1 MKKRGRGIA
10 CVQYQAH
17 APIPNPSGAVIEVL
31 HDGTVN
37 LSVGSSDIGQGSST
51 ILAQIAAESLGV
63 PLTSIAVRSADTE
76 TTPYCVGTYGT
87 RVTYVCGN
95 AVRKAASQAR
105 EMLLGTAAELL
116 QTDPEHIVIREGM
129 IYVREEPEKAISV
142 ADAAGY
148 SIFMKG
154 MPLLTSATYSPHVI
168 PIDPETGQ
176 GTPAAAYSFGAQV
189 VEVEVDTET
198 GEVTVLKVIA
208 AHDVGK
214 AINPA
219 FVEGQVE
226 GGIQMGIGYAL
237 MEEVKIDPRGALLTP
252 DFTDYLIPTALDVPY
267 IEVICIE
274 TDEPTGPF
282 GAKGIGEAVTC
293 PTAPAIINAIYDAVG
308 VWIRSLPA
316 TPEKVLAAIRE
327 AQEKGMCHESF
338 SLRGCNA

>member
-17 APIPNPSGAVIEVL
+17 APIPNPSGAVIDVL

-37 LSVGSSDIGQGSST
+37 LAVGSADIGQGSNT
-51 ILAQIAAESLGV
+51 ILAQIAAEELGV
-63 PLTSIAVRSADTE
+63 PLESISVRSADTE

-95 AVRKAASQAR
+95 AVRKAASEAK
-105 EMLLGTAAELL
+105 EILLSTGAELL
-116 QTDPEHIVIREGM
+116 QTDADRLEIRNGM
-129 IYVREEPEKAISV
+129 ICVRDEPEKAMAV

-154 MPLLTSATYSPHVI
+154 KPLLTSATYSPHVI

-176 GTPAAAYSFGAQV
+176 GEPAAAYSFGAQMA
-189 VEVEVDTET
+189 EVEVDTET

-214 AINPA
+214 AINPG
-219 FVEGQVE
+219 FVENQIE
-226 GGIQMGIGYAL
+226 GGIQMGLGYAL
-237 MEEVKIDPRGALLTP
+237 MEEVKVDRTGVILTP
-252 DFTDYLIPTALDVPY
+252 DFTDYLIPTSLDVPD
-267 IEVICIE
+267 IEVLCVE
-274 TDEPTGPF
+274 TNEPTGPF

-293 PTAPAIINAIYDAVG
+293 PTAPAIINAVYDAVG
-308 VWIRSLPA
+308 VWIRNLPA
-316 TPEKVLAAIRE
+316 TPEKVLAALK
-327 AQEKGMCHESF
+327 QGQDKGMKDESI
-338 SLRGCNA
+338 SLRGCDA